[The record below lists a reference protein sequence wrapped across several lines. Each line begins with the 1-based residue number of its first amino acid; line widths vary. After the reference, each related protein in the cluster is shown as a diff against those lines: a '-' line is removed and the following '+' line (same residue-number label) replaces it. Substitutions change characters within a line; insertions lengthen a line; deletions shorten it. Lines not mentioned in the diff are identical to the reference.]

1 MVQGRLPAQVGR
13 GVGCVVGVVVV
24 MAMCT
29 SAFLN
34 QHPAP
39 PGPARGAPKSNC
51 VGVVVVSSQEKSDLL
66 ATLAGEYDQL
76 SVNSGVDCVDVRV
89 NTLAS
94 GNAEAALARGWS
106 APDGP
111 QPTVWAPAATS
122 WLGILR
128 QDLVTRDITSFLP
141 AEAPS
146 LMQSPLV
153 LAMPRPMAQ
162 ALGWPNT
169 PVGWADVLKVA
180 QDPQGWGLYGHPE
193 WGRFRLGKTSPAQS
207 TSGLHALVAT
217 YYAATGLSADL
228 TASNV
233 EDPKVADFV
242 RGVEGSVLHYGN
254 TVSTF
259 FDGLRA
265 ADSKGSAMSYVSA
278 IATEEK
284 QILDYNAAKPAT
296 PLVAVYPKDG
306 TMVADHP
313 YAILNASWVGA
324 PQRAAAQAFLAW
336 LQAPERQK
344 RFLAAGFRDSNGHA
358 APQLGLDDGIVPD
371 GPALVLQPPAPA
383 VLDLVRKSWGD
394 VRKRVRVLLVLDIS
408 GSMDGERLTQVKAA
422 GIAVMKVFSPND
434 QVGLWAF
441 SDRIYHLEPIEQVG
455 PHRAELTRH
464 IELLVAS
471 GGTALYRVTK
481 DAVGEVQGSWD
492 PTRIN
497 AVVLLTDGQNSDP
510 TNNDLDGLLRLL
522 GSQPPTT
529 TVPVFTIGYGQGA
542 DLETLKRISKAS
554 TGRSYNA
561 PDPAHIGSVFADVI
575 SNF

>member
-1 MVQGRLPAQVGR
+1 MVQGRQPRTLGRRVG
-13 GVGCVVGVVVV
+13 GAVGVLIIAG
-24 MAMCT
+24 MWALAAH
-29 SAFLN
+29 SS
-34 QHPAP
+34 PAP
-39 PGPARGAPKSNC
+39 PGPARGVPKSNC

-66 ATLAGEYDQL
+66 ATLAGEYDEL
-76 SVNSGVDCVDVRV
+76 SANSGGDCVDVRV

-94 GNAEAALARGWS
+94 GNAESALALGWS
-106 APDGP
+106 SADGP
-111 QPTVWAPAATS
+111 QPTVWTPAATS

-128 QDLVTRDITSFLP
+128 QDLITRDVTNFLS
-141 AEAPS
+141 AETPS

-153 LAMPRPMAQ
+153 LAMPKPMAQ

-169 PVGWADVLKVA
+169 PVGWADVLKLA

-193 WGRFRLGKTSPAQS
+193 WGRFRLGKTSPVQS

-228 TASNV
+228 TAANV
-233 EDPKVADFV
+233 EDPKVVDFV
-242 RGVEGSVLHYGN
+242 RGVEASVLHYGN

-265 ADSKGSAMSYVSA
+265 ADAKGSAMSYVSA

-284 QILDYNAAKPAT
+284 QVIDYNAARPAT

-313 YAILNASWVGA
+313 YAILNAPWVAA
-324 PQRAAAQAFLAW
+324 PQRAAAQAFLTW

-344 RFLAAGFRDSNGHA
+344 RFLAAGFRDSSGHA
-358 APQLGLDDGIVPD
+358 AAKLGLDSGIVPG
-371 GPALVLQPPAPA
+371 GPALVLKAPAPA
-383 VLDLVRKSWGD
+383 VLDLVRKSWGN
-394 VRKRVRVLLVLDIS
+394 VRKRARILLVLDIS
-408 GSMDGERLTQVKAA
+408 GSMDGEKLTQVKAA
-422 GIAVMKVFSPND
+422 GAAILKVFSPD
-434 QVGLWAF
+434 DEVGLWAF
-441 SDRIYHLEPIEQVG
+441 SDQIYRLEPIAPVG
-455 PHRAELTRH
+455 PNHAELARH
-464 IELLVAS
+464 IDVLAAG
-471 GGTALYRVTK
+471 GGTALYRVTS
-481 DAVGEVQGSWD
+481 DAVQEVQGGWD

-510 TNNDLDGLLRLL
+510 TNSDLNALLRSLE
-522 GSQPPTT
+522 SQPAAT
-529 TVPVFTIGYGQGA
+529 TVPVFTIGYGGGA
-542 DLETLKRISKAS
+542 DLGTLQRISQAS

-561 PDPAHIGSVFADVI
+561 PDPAHIGSVFVDVI

>member
-1 MVQGRLPAQVGR
+1 MVQGKLAEKIGR
-13 GVGCVVGVVVV
+13 GLGCAFALVVVTG
-24 MAMCT
+24 MCF
-29 SAFLN
+29 SAFQRGPVSL
-34 QHPAP
+34 
-39 PGPARGAPKSNC
+39 GPARGAPNPNC
-51 VGVVVVSSQEKSDLL
+51 IGVVVVSSQEKSDLL
-66 ATLAGEYDQL
+66 ASLAGEFDKTNAHR
-76 SVNSGVDCVDVRV
+76 SDNCIDVRV

-106 APDGP
+106 SADGP
-111 QPTVWAPAATS
+111 EPTVWTPAATS

-128 QDLVTRDITSFLP
+128 QDLTSKDITTFLP
-141 AEAPS
+141 AETPS

-153 LAMPRPMAQ
+153 LAMPKPMAQ

-169 PVGWADVLKVA
+169 PVGWADVLKLA
-180 QDPQGWGLYGHPE
+180 QDPQGWGRYGHPE

-228 TASNV
+228 TAANLQ
-233 EDPKVADFV
+233 DPKVSEFV
-242 RGVEGSVLHYGN
+242 RGVEASVLHYGN
-254 TVSTF
+254 TVSSF

-265 ADSKGSAMSYVSA
+265 ADAKGSAMSYVSA

-284 QILDYNAAKPAT
+284 QVLDYNASKPAT

-313 YAILNASWVGA
+313 YAILNASWVKE
-324 PQRAAAQAFLAW
+324 PQRAAALVFLSW
-336 LQAPERQK
+336 LKDPDRQK
-344 RFLAAGFRDSNGHA
+344 RFLAAGFRDANGHA
-358 APQLGLDDGIVPD
+358 ASKLGLDNGIVPD

-383 VLDLVRKSWGD
+383 VLDLVRKAWGD
-394 VRKRVRVLLVLDIS
+394 VRKRARVLLVLDIS
-408 GSMDGERLTQVKAA
+408 GSMDGEKLTQVKAA
-422 GIAVMKVFSPND
+422 GAAVLNVFSPD
-434 QVGLWAF
+434 DAVGLWVF
-441 SDRIYHLEPIEQVG
+441 SDLIDQLDPISQLG
-455 PHRAELTRH
+455 PHHAQLARH
-464 IELLVAS
+464 IEVLKAG
-471 GGTALYRVTK
+471 GGTALYRVTRE
-481 DAVGEVQGSWD
+481 AVRHVQGSWD

-510 TNNDLDGLLRLL
+510 TNNDLVGLVHSLET
-522 GSQPPTT
+522 QPAAT
-529 TVPVFTIGYGQGA
+529 TVPVFTIGYGRDA
-542 DLETLKRISKAS
+542 DLGALKRISQAS

>member
-1 MVQGRLPAQVGR
+1 MVIAGMWAV
-13 GVGCVVGVVVV
+13 
-24 MAMCT
+24 AAH
-29 SAFLN
+29 SS
-34 QHPAP
+34 PAP
-39 PGPARGAPKSNC
+39 PGPARGAPNSNC
-51 VGVVVVSSQEKSDLL
+51 VGVVVVSSQEKSDML
-66 ATLAGEYDQL
+66 AKLAGEYDQL
-76 SVNSGVDCVDVRV
+76 SANTGVNCVDVRV

-106 APDGP
+106 SADGP

-128 QDLVTRDITSFLP
+128 QDLVIRDVTSFLP
-141 AEAPS
+141 ADAPS

-169 PVGWADVLKVA
+169 PVGWSDILKLA
-180 QDPQGWGLYGHPE
+180 QDPQGWGVYGHPG

-228 TASNV
+228 TAGNV
-233 EDPKVADFV
+233 QDPKVTEFV
-242 RGVEGSVLHYGN
+242 SGVEASVLHYGN

-259 FDGLRA
+259 LDGLRA
-265 ADSKGSAMSYVSA
+265 ADSRGTAMSYVSA

-284 QILDYNAAKPAT
+284 QVLDYNTSRPAT

-313 YAILNASWVGA
+313 YAILNASWIGA
-324 PQRAAAQAFLAW
+324 PQRAAAQAFLTW

-358 APQLGLDDGIVPD
+358 AAQLGLGEGIVPE

-383 VLDLVRKSWGD
+383 VLDLVRKSWEN
-394 VRKRVRVLLVLDIS
+394 VRKRVRILLVLDIS
-408 GSMDGERLTQVKAA
+408 GSMDGEKLTQVKAA
-422 GIAVMKVFSPND
+422 GDAVLKVFSPND
-434 QVGLWAF
+434 EVGLWAF

-455 PHRAELTRH
+455 PHRADLTRH
-464 IELLVAS
+464 IDLLVAS

-481 DAVGEVQGSWD
+481 DAVAEVQGSWD

-510 TNNDLDGLLRLL
+510 TNNDLNALLRSLEN
-522 GSQPPTT
+522 QPPTT
-529 TVPVFTIGYGQGA
+529 TVPVFTIGYGRGA
-542 DLETLKRISKAS
+542 DLETLNRISKAS